1 MARTFG
7 HWRLSSQT
15 INFSVRIVNGIIHPS
30 RSNQMKQKLGS
41 RKTKSSE
48 DIIHNKSVQGKYT
61 LENEWH
67 YTDEGHLGW
76 KRSRKKERKM
86 SPWPGREEC
95 VRPCSSLRHQLHVS
109 EAAWQFHIFPR
120 RKKNEEKYTFSSV
133 LTLAA
138 ASWRGVNF
146 QRSETFTVAPCLT
159 NSSVTYTGPFHIS
172 SPYFIFH
179 KTLV

>member
-41 RKTKSSE
+41 RKIKSSE

-109 EAAWQFHIFPR
+109 EAAWQFHTFPR
-120 RKKNEEKYTFSSV
+120 KKEKWRKIHFLISPHLSSCFV
-133 LTLAA
+133 K
-138 ASWRGVNF
+138 
-146 QRSETFTVAPCLT
+146 RSEFPQVRNVHSRAMLDQEL
-159 NSSVTYTGPFHIS
+159 GD
-172 SPYFIFH
+172 
-179 KTLV
+179 L